1 MAASSDRQST
11 MCGWA
16 SPARTENHAPPM
28 AGMAGWRDGDAR
40 VDHVGSL
47 LRPQILRAARDAHAG
62 AELAPASFEA
72 AEDRA
77 VRGSVALQEELG
89 LPGADDDR
97 HAGWICAAAWLAVP
111 ASAGRCLRHGGSG
124 LPNAG
129 Q

>member
-1 MAASSDRQST
+1 VTSILINWAAQIRSIWR
-11 MCGWA
+11 
-16 SPARTENHAPPM
+16 
-28 AGMAGWRDGDAR
+28 AGK
-40 VDHVGSL
+40 
-47 LRPQILRAARDAHAG
+47 
-62 AELAPASFEA
+62 LAPASFEA

-111 ASAGRCLRHGGSG
+111 ASAGRYLRHGGSG